1 MKSPLMKRLS
11 VFAVFASLLAPLP
24 YVHAQPGTQSE
35 VQAGDFFFRM
45 PSGWQRKDQGSKTF
59 LVPPSAADTLSTVIQ
74 LESFDL
80 GNNDLAAGFNAGWQG
95 FVTKFGIRSAEP
107 AVTRH
112 SPNGFDYM
120 QQSGVFAQNGK
131 TWVMVMMAAKHRR
144 RLETVVF
151 LTSDSQEEIQAYQKN
166 LADLLASIHFA
177 AGSTSQSTATQSNA
191 TDLLGASSTASAPAA
206 SATSSVPHSSVPLER
221 NPAMPPAGPMTQNQL
236 PTVPG
241 KFSGIFRAPAPE
253 GIDPTAILEDF
264 SPAKRTP
271 NFQFLVL
278 FSDGTAMRG
287 LPNMGLDNYIGS
299 VRLEISGGGKPC
311 AKWGVYRMSGNQGM
325 VSFASPTVAGQQL
338 VTRRFAG
345 DAWRIQEYPDR
356 LDINGSSYVIL
367 DSGPIGMKLQGTY
380 KPYGDKT
387 QRGITFTPDGE
398 FVDEGIMKAGATAI
412 GIGGGGLAIGYAFNS
427 PGPGRGT
434 YHVSNYTLHLHY
446 VNSQAPGVLFWIG
459 PESSRGDPRTIYID
473 NVKFQRVL

>member
-1 MKSPLMKRLS
+1 MKRLLL
-11 VFAVFASLLAPLP
+11 FAFFASPLIAFLS
-24 YVHAQPGTQSE
+24 VHSQPGAQSE
-35 VQAGDFFFRM
+35 VQAGDFVFKM
-45 PSGWQRKDQGSKTF
+45 PAGWQRKDQGSKTF
-59 LVPPSAADTLSTVIQ
+59 LVPPSAATTLSTVIQ

-80 GNNDLAAGFNAGWQG
+80 GNNDLAAGFNAGWGG
-95 FVTKFGIRSAEP
+95 FVNKFGIRSTGP
-107 AVTRH
+107 AVTQH

-120 QQSGVFAQNGK
+120 QQSGAFSQNGK
-131 TWVMVMMAAKHRR
+131 PWVMVMMAAKFHR
-144 RLETVVF
+144 RLETLVF
-151 LTSDSQEEIQAYQKN
+151 LTSDSQAEIQAYQQN
-166 LADLLASIHFA
+166 LTDLLSSIHFA
-177 AGSTSQSTATQSNA
+177 AGSGSQPGATQSNA
-191 TDLLGASSTASAPAA
+191 ADLLASSSAASAPTKA
-206 SATSSVPHSSVPLER
+206 SAPTSVSHSAIPLER
-221 NPAMPPAGPMTQNQL
+221 NLATPAAGPMSRNQF

-241 KFSGIFRAPAPE
+241 KFNGIFRAPAPE
-253 GIDPTAILEDF
+253 GTDPTAMLEDF

-311 AKWGVYRMSGNQGM
+311 AKWGLYSMSGNEGV
-325 VSFASPTVAGQQL
+325 VSFASPTAAGRQL

-356 LDINGSSYVIL
+356 LDINGSSYIIL

-434 YHVSNYTLHLHY
+434 YHVSNYTLHLQY

-459 PESSRGDPRTIYID
+459 PESSRNDPRTIYID
-473 NVKFQRVL
+473 KVKFQRVQ